1 MILKE
6 SGTDIL
12 AKETAPEL
20 EKRRQCYPW
29 FMLSLSHYSTPW
41 NSLFSGTSS
50 ETPEW
55 ALGKTNLSLLEDFHI
70 KASDNTKI
78 IRAAFQ
84 CCKQIRMRIKVGV
97 HDLTRGKD
105 NLQRTSTWISF
116 PHEHNRKWWLTWKL
130 ITLSL
135 LGSKVSALL
144 LRGIL
149 QEDEEL
155 RVLKSFLLRDYI
167 LQLEKGG
174 HVGVSCLGRY
184 IQNKA

>member
-1 MILKE
+1 M
-6 SGTDIL
+6 
-12 AKETAPEL
+12 
-20 EKRRQCYPW
+20 
-29 FMLSLSHYSTPW
+29 
-41 NSLFSGTSS
+41 
-50 ETPEW
+50 
-55 ALGKTNLSLLEDFHI
+55 GKTNLSLLEDSHI

-78 IRAAFQ
+78 IRATFQ

-105 NLQRTSTWISF
+105 NLQRTWIRV

-144 LRGIL
+144 LRETL

-155 RVLKSFLLRDYI
+155 QVLKSFLLRDYI
-167 LQLEKGG
+167 L
-174 HVGVSCLGRY
+174 
-184 IQNKA
+184 